1 MTAPHHPAAHDAAV
15 SPRVARE
22 AVDWLLQLHPGDGTE
37 AHSAHRQWQAWM
49 AADPA
54 HARAWQRIAEVDG
67 QLRGVPAAVA
77 LPTLAAPGMG
87 RRRAVQLA
95 AALTAGAGGLLA
107 ARQTTPW
114 QHLAADLSTATG
126 ERHATV
132 LADGTRLQLNTASAV
147 DLRYG
152 PAERLIVLRA
162 GEILVHSAPD
172 ASGRPLRVRTAAG
185 MVRAI
190 GTRFTV
196 QQLADGNGIPFMLA
210 APSVAIA
217 LVAVLEGAVEL
228 TPAAAPTA
236 TLRLNAGQQAQLTA
250 ASAGPTE
257 PLPEGA
263 AAWSEGM
270 LVADAM
276 PLAGFI
282 AELSRHRPGVLRC
295 APEVAGLRVSGAY
308 PLADTDR
315 VLAALARALPVQVQS
330 RTRWWVT
337 VAARDG

>member
-1 MTAPHHPAAHDAAV
+1 MRRRMTATCRRSNSSNASRSRARDA
-15 SPRVARE
+15 SPR
-22 AVDWLLQLHPGDGTE
+22 LPGK
-37 AHSAHRQWQAWM
+37 W
-49 AADPA
+49 
-54 HARAWQRIAEVDG
+54 
-67 QLRGVPAAVA
+67 
-77 LPTLAAPGMG
+77 
-87 RRRAVQLA
+87 
-95 AALTAGAGGLLA
+95 
-107 ARQTTPW
+107 
-114 QHLAADLSTATG
+114 
-126 ERHATV
+126 
-132 LADGTRLQLNTASAV
+132 QLNTASAV
-147 DLRYG
+147 DLRDG

-196 QQLADGNGIPFMLA
+196 RQLADGNGIPFVLG
-210 APSVAIA
+210 APLA

-236 TLRLNAGQQAQLTA
+236 TLQLNAGQQAQLTA
-250 ASAGPTE
+250 ASSGPPE

-315 VLAALARALPVQVQS
+315 VLAALARALPVQVQVQS